1 MLVIIIK
8 NVKSSVSEP
17 EPCLFSLELEPNVF
31 GGSGSY
37 FFGKNVVFK
46 TVFTKIVDNLSY
58 ILFWLSPALNKRFEA
73 EDETNFN
80 FVLLQLEQINGVDF
94 VS

>member
-17 EPCLFSLELEPNVF
+17 EPCLFSLELEPNVV

-37 FFGKNVVFK
+37 FFGKTVVFK
-46 TVFTKIVDNLSY
+46 TVFTKIVDKFKLNL
-58 ILFWLSPALNKRFEA
+58 ILTFASPE
-73 EDETNFN
+73 
-80 FVLLQLEQINGVDF
+80 
-94 VS
+94 

>member
-37 FFGKNVVFK
+37 FFGKTVVFK

-58 ILFWLSPALNKRFEA
+58 ILF
-73 EDETNFN
+73 
-80 FVLLQLEQINGVDF
+80 
-94 VS
+94 